1 MFPTTTTWSALLS
14 IAILISNPLLATAHP
29 TKQVDNCIA
38 DPNCGPVPGEST
50 IYSSLTTIEAPWPGN
65 TTGATLNTTTGPPGP
80 DDLLFQNLLSAE
92 WIIFSFYQQG
102 VALFNA
108 SSFTAAGFPNTTYAS
123 IREIRNNEA
132 GHLRIFQNQ
141 ISASS
146 IKPGPCK
153 YKFPFDDATSYLAL
167 QTIIEVSSMAFL
179 TGLELQARS
188 DLARGAL
195 VAIAA
200 TETRHN
206 TWSLMNNWNASPFAG
221 PSDTY
226 FPYANQILDY
236 TGTWVLNGSC
246 PAENPEYP
254 YPRQGLPRLS
264 VVDAKSVQ
272 PGANITLSV
281 SGGDKP
287 LHFEKSQEYYA
298 VFFHGVLNV
307 SVPLNTQTMRVEVPA
322 TLEAKGIFEVVL
334 ATEKGA
340 PSEDSVVAG
349 PLVLLVDPAE
359 LGLLLL
365 G

>member
-1 MFPTTTTWSALLS
+1 MFPNTITWSSLLS
-14 IAILISNPLLATAHP
+14 TAILTFNTLLTTAHP
-29 TKQVDNCIA
+29 TKHPDTCLA
-38 DPNCGPVPGEST
+38 DPTCGPVPGEST
-50 IYSSLTTIEAPWPGN
+50 IYSSDTNIDPPWPGN
-65 TTGATLNTTTGPPGP
+65 TTNAVLNTTTGAPGP

-102 VALFNA
+102 VARFNTSA
-108 SSFTAAGFPNTTYAS
+108 FVAAGFPNTTYAA

-141 ISASS
+141 ISAAS

-153 YKFPFDDATSYLAL
+153 YEFPFTDATSYLAL

-188 DLARGAL
+188 DVARGAL

-206 TWSLMNNWNASPFAG
+206 TWSLMNNWKASPFAG

-236 TGTWVLNGSC
+236 TNSWIVNGSC
-246 PAENPEYP
+246 PAENPLYP
-254 YPRQGLPRLS
+254 SPRQSLPRLS
-264 VVDAKSVQ
+264 AAGAKSVQ
-272 PGANITLSV
+272 PGAEITLRV
-281 SGGDKP
+281 SEA
-287 LHFEKSQEYYA
+287 LEFEEGREYFA
-298 VFFHGVLNV
+298 VFFHGLVNV
-307 SVPLNTQTMRVEVPA
+307 SVPLDTKTMRVEVPVE
-322 TLEAKGIFEVVL
+322 LEARGIFEVVL
-334 ATEKGA
+334 ATEEGA
-340 PSEDSVVAG
+340 PSEGSVVAG

-359 LGLLLL
+359 LGVLLL